1 MKQKR
6 LTIIAVGCG
15 LACAVCIA
23 LFMASVQGE
32 ANAARA
38 EALARYGG
46 EQVEVCVATRDVT
59 AGEKIDM
66 SAMEKRLWIAD
77 LLPDGAVREPSD
89 VSGKMATSS
98 ILKSEVVSSK
108 RFESSHS
115 VLDIP
120 AGKEALSVPAKAVQA
135 VGGAVRPGMAVDIYS
150 SGDTT
155 TKPLAHDVIVLDTSV
170 GNSGSLVSGDAGWIT
185 LAIESEHVQEIIA
198 ASNATSLYF
207 VIPGD
212 PAQPEVASGQAESVQ
227 PEAPEGASQASAPAP
242 EGASQASEPSS
253 QSAAQDSQASSQ
265 GAEPSSE
272 AAEAEEEEE

>member
-6 LTIIAVGCG
+6 LTIIAVACG
-15 LACAVCIA
+15 IVCAACIA
-23 LFMASVQGE
+23 LFMLSVQGE

-46 EQVEVCVATRDVT
+46 EQVEVCVATRDVA
-59 AGEKIDM
+59 AGERIDI

-77 LLPDGAVREPSD
+77 LLPDGAVREASD
-89 VSGKMATSS
+89 VAGKTATSS
-98 ILKSEVVSSK
+98 ILKGEVVSSK

-135 VGGAVRPGMAVDIYS
+135 VGGAVSSGMVVDVYS

-155 TKPLAHDVIVLDTSV
+155 TKPLVRDVVVLDTSV
-170 GNSGSLVSGDAGWIT
+170 GNAGSLISGDSGWIT
-185 LAIESEHVQEIIA
+185 LAIDPEHVQEIIA

-207 VIPGD
+207 VIPGESAREGEGLSD
-212 PAQPEVASGQAESVQ
+212 TAENAKADERSSEPRNDAGGDLQASGQAAES
-227 PEAPEGASQASAPAP
+227 
-242 EGASQASEPSS
+242 
-253 QSAAQDSQASSQ
+253 SAADSES
-265 GAEPSSE
+265 G
-272 AAEAEEEEE
+272 AEAEE